1 MIDPAGQRAKH
12 RRTDRG
18 RAFHLLKFGVAIRH
32 YPWLSRQTSQ
42 AQSDPDQ
49 NRMSIDATFAD
60 ISHRLL
66 DLIGRH
72 PGDHFGGE
80 GAFTELAL
88 DLFALQFR
96 HIPVYQRL
104 CQARGATP
112 GRISDWRAIP
122 AIPTRAFKEF
132 ELTSLPQDQ
141 CRRVFVSSGT
151 TSERRSRHFHNEHS
165 LRIYEASLAPWFA
178 AHLLAEAPKDMRL
191 VILTPSPEE
200 APESSLVHMFDTVR
214 RRFAFASSAFLGR
227 ADEDGAW
234 SLNLAETTA
243 LLRHG
248 IAEGKPVLLLGT
260 AFSFVH
266 LIDYLGDTGATLKLP
281 EGSMAMETGGYKGRS
296 RALERGELHALISER
311 LGIVPAHLVSEY
323 GMSELSSQAYDHVA
337 GDATAPTPKSTWS
350 HNRVFRFPP
359 WARVQ
364 MLSPET
370 GLEVKE
376 GEAGLVKVLDLAN
389 VYSVLAVQTEDLAIR
404 RGGGFELL
412 GRVVEAE
419 PRGCSLMAR

>member
-1 MIDPAGQRAKH
+1 
-12 RRTDRG
+12 
-18 RAFHLLKFGVAIRH
+18 
-32 YPWLSRQTSQ
+32 
-42 AQSDPDQ
+42 
-49 NRMSIDATFAD
+49 MSIYATFAD
-60 ISHRLL
+60 VSNRLL
-66 DLIGRH
+66 DLMRCHLGNQS
-72 PGDHFGGE
+72 GGE
-80 GAFTELAL
+80 RAFTELAL

-104 CQARGATP
+104 CRARGATP

-141 CRRVFVSSGT
+141 RPRVFVSSGT
-151 TSERRSRHFHNEHS
+151 TSERRSRHFHNEDS
-165 LRIYEASLAPWFA
+165 LRIYESSLAPWFA
-178 AHLLAEAPKDMRL
+178 AHLLAQPPKGTRL
-191 VILTPSPEE
+191 LILTPSPDE

-214 RRFAFASSAFLGR
+214 WRFAFVSFAFLGR
-227 ADEDGAW
+227 AGEDGAW

-248 IAEGKPVLLLGT
+248 IAEGQPVLLLGT

-266 LIDYLGDTGATLKLP
+266 LIDLLGNTGACLRLP
-281 EGSMAMETGGYKGRS
+281 EHSRAMETGGYKGRS

-311 LGIVPAHLVSEY
+311 LGIAPANLVSEY
-323 GMSELSSQAYDHVA
+323 GMSELCSQAYDHVA
-337 GDATAPTPKSTWS
+337 GETTVHMAPSTS
-350 HNRVFRFPP
+350 PRHRVFRFPP

-364 MLSPET
+364 VISPET
-370 GLEVKE
+370 SLEARE
-376 GEAGLVKVLDLAN
+376 GEAGLVKILDLAN

-404 RGGGFELL
+404 RGAGFELL
-412 GRVVEAE
+412 GRAAEAE